1 MISVEDT
8 VIKNS
13 HLNDHSTTC
22 LSLGHIKLMEA
33 DRNVITSGEQ
43 LTDNHINFV
52 QLVLKKQFDK
62 LLGLQSTV
70 LLSKLKA
77 PLPSTDALQ
86 VIHSRGNHW
95 IVASM
100 IGCSSGEVMV
110 FDSLYSSTDQT
121 TMKLILHLFGQNIK
135 MKLEMSP
142 QQHGIKDCG
151 IFAIATCTC
160 TSLAYGDHPSCVTF
174 DQML

>member
-1 MISVEDT
+1 
-8 VIKNS
+8 
-13 HLNDHSTTC
+13 
-22 LSLGHIKLMEA
+22 MEA

-43 LTDNHINFV
+43 LTDNHINFS

-77 PLPSTDALQ
+77 LLPSTGALQ

-95 IVASM
+95 IVAST

-110 FDSLYSSTDQT
+110 FNSLYSSIDQT
-121 TMKLILHLFGQNIK
+121 TMKLPIRTEYKSEAG
-135 MKLEMSP
+135 
-142 QQHGIKDCG
+142 DV
-151 IFAIATCTC
+151 ATT
-160 TSLAYGDHPSCVTF
+160 TWS
-174 DQML
+174 